1 MSKNLNADD
10 FANQAR
16 TVTARDFSGLI
27 KRTIALLK
35 IEQHATGSIR
45 VEGRLVHLPPSG
57 RAIIIGDL
65 HGDLESL
72 THIIKNSGFL
82 EKTRKG
88 ENVHLIFLGD
98 YGDRGPASL
107 EVFYVVLKLKVLYPD
122 KVILMRGNH
131 EGPEDLRPVPHDL
144 PVKLKQKYGEEAG
157 AKTYAEL
164 RRLFNYYNA
173 VLIDERAVL
182 IHGGVP
188 SKALSVEDLAYA
200 HTKHPKESDLE
211 EMLWS
216 DPQEEIKG
224 VQPSPRGAGKIF
236 GADITRRLLKRLGV
250 DILIRGHEPCQ
261 RGFKINHN
269 GMILTIFSANKPPYS
284 NEHAAYLQLN
294 LSKKINNVKQL
305 KPYIKQF

>member
-1 MSKNLNADD
+1 MNADD

-16 TVTARDFSGLI
+16 IVSAKDFLGLI

-35 IEQHATGSIR
+35 KEQHAVGSIR
-45 VEGRLVHLPPSG
+45 VDGRLVHLPSSG
-57 RAIIIGDL
+57 EAIIIGDL

-72 THIIKNSGFL
+72 THILKDSGFL
-82 EKTRKG
+82 KKIRKG
-88 ENVHLIFLGD
+88 ANVYLIFLGD
-98 YGDRGPASL
+98 YGDRGSASL
-107 EVFYVVLKLKVLYPD
+107 EVFYVVLKLKVLFPD

-131 EGPEDLRPVPHDL
+131 EGPEDMLPVPHDL
-144 PVKLKQKYGEEAG
+144 PIKLKQKYGEEAG
-157 AKTYAEL
+157 AKIYAEL
-164 RRLFNYYNA
+164 RRLFNHLYNA
-173 VLIDERAVL
+173 VLIDARAVL

-216 DPQEEIKG
+216 DPQDELKG

-236 GADITRRLLKRLGV
+236 GANITRRLLKTLGV
-250 DILIRGHEPCQ
+250 NILIRGHEPCQ

-269 GMILTIFSANKPPYS
+269 GMILTIFSTNKPPYS
-284 NEHAAYLQLN
+284 NDHAAYLQLN

-305 KPYIKQF
+305 KRYIKQF